1 MFFPRIR
8 VRLLRLFCLFVT
20 ISFLILIP
28 LIARNSPGQEAP
40 PQTEDQRQA
49 REALNRGVQNFKN
62 GQSEEAISEFAR
74 AKQLDPQLL
83 NGRLYLATA
92 YASLYIPGAPSEENR
107 QKGEAAIA
115 EFRGVLILQPENL
128 SAIDGIGSLL
138 FQMAGTSGFD
148 ANMMQESKS
157 FHQRHSQIS
166 PQDPEPYYWVGVT
179 DWTLAFRANGL
190 YRARYNLSV
199 HGKELAEDEPLPPE
213 VRYEYAR
220 EYEPT
225 IEEGIESLQRAI
237 QLRPEYDDA
246 MAYLNLMYR
255 RKADIVETK
264 EQRDELMKMADDLLD
279 RIKELKQKRIE
290 SPPEQP

>member
-1 MFFPRIR
+1 MLIPRIR
-8 VRLLRLFCLFVT
+8 VRGLLPFC
-20 ISFLILIP
+20 FLSIVASLSLIP
-28 LIARNSPGQEAP
+28 LTARNSPGQEAP
-40 PQTEDQRQA
+40 PQTEEQRQA
-49 REALNRGVQNFKN
+49 RDVLNRGVQYFKN
-62 GQSEEAISEFAR
+62 GRVEDAISDFAR

-83 NGRLYLATA
+83 NARLYLATA
-92 YASLYIPGAPSEENR
+92 YVSLYIPGAPSEENR

-115 EFRGVLILQPENL
+115 EFRGVLSIQPNFL
-128 SAIDGIGSLL
+128 PAIDGIGSML
-138 FQMAGTSGFD
+138 FQMARTPFD
-148 ANMMQESKS
+148 PDMMKESKS

-166 PQDPEPYYWVGVT
+166 PQDPEPYYWVGVI

-190 YRARYNLSV
+190 HRARYNLSV
-199 HGKELAEDEPLPPE
+199 RGKELAEDEPLPPE

-255 RKADIVETK
+255 LKADIVETK
-264 EQRDELMKMADDLLD
+264 AQREELIKMADDLLD
-279 RIKELKQKRIE
+279 KIKEIKQK
-290 SPPEQP
+290 

>member
-1 MFFPRIR
+1 MLIPRIR
-8 VRLLRLFCLFVT
+8 VRQLLPFRFVVAISILALALF
-20 ISFLILIP
+20 P
-28 LIARNSPGQEAP
+28 PRNCSGQENP
-40 PQTEDQRQA
+40 PQTEEQRQA

-62 GQSEEAISEFAR
+62 GQSEEAIREFSR

-83 NGRLYLATA
+83 NARLYLATA
-92 YASLYIPGAPSEENR
+92 NASLYIPGAPSEENR

-115 EFRGVLILQPENL
+115 EFRGVLILQPEGL

-148 ANMMQESKS
+148 PTMMQESKS
-157 FHQRHSQIS
+157 FHQKHTQIS
-166 PQDPEPYYWVGVT
+166 PQDPEPHYWIGVI

-199 HGKELAEDEPLPPE
+199 RGKQLAEDEPLPTE
-213 VRYEYAR
+213 ARYEYAR

-225 IEEGIESLQRAI
+225 IEEGIESLQKAI
-237 QLRPEYDDA
+237 ALRPDYDDA
-246 MAYLNLMYR
+246 MAYLSLMYR

-264 EQRDELMKMADDLLD
+264 AQREELIRMADDLID
-279 RIKELKQKRIE
+279 KVKEIKQKRI
-290 SPPEQP
+290 SSQPEQR